1 MWITKVVFKGS
12 DQNSTTIIDESTDKG
27 FAKSKYSREITRW
40 LKILCNLELPTILHG
55 SICDRD
61 ALSLDII
68 QAFVNS
74 MNKENKSKVSFTIEM
89 YEQI

>member
-12 DQNSTTIIDESTDKG
+12 DQNSTTSIDESTDKE
-27 FAKSKYSREITRW
+27 FASYKYSREITRW
-40 LKILCNLELPTILHG
+40 LKILCNLELPAILHA

-68 QAFVNS
+68 QAFIKYL
-74 MNKENKSKVSFTIEM
+74 NKENKSNVLFTIEM